1 MMLCKFC
8 NREIADDS
16 RFCIFCGSSQ
26 QETMPGESGTPNLPA
41 ETLPPVVYAVPAN
54 SQELSKPKSKKRLG
68 LIMGLVGGFVV
79 IAMIAALLLGQG
91 GIDPGRSSSLSG
103 PLATIAE
110 ASKNAVKN
118 GECAFQMT
126 VDVMGEKIQAYYWTE
141 MNQGMTS
148 GSMYMDEEVGGQQIQ
163 FVLHDNRMM
172 IRTGDVW
179 EYQDMSYMNYMNM
192 IPAGAD
198 MGQANVDLEDIID
211 YLLFIDPELYVQIQK
226 TVDMDQLNAVVDTL
240 EERFSDEAWLSDY
253 MGYSARSN
261 AGETVYCFD
270 INLGTLLRGCL
281 ETAEPAFRD
290 PQAYQTILQEM
301 RMYEDVIFRD
311 TVFTLEFHVEE
322 DTLTAIG
329 VSMVVESEQVD
340 ILMEFLDADSIPVY
354 EEMLTALLDEAEKR
368 TR

>member
-41 ETLPPVVYAVPAN
+41 ETLPPVVYAVPTN

-179 EYQDMSYMNYMNM
+179 EYQDMSYMNYMNYM
-192 IPAGAD
+192 NNYYGYGYGGMYNQGYYGYNPYYYGYNYPTSGGEHTSTNITTTSTEVPAFSP
-198 MGQANVDLEDIID
+198 
-211 YLLFIDPELYVQIQK
+211 LLFQI
-226 TVDMDQLNAVVDTL
+226 
-240 EERFSDEAWLSDY
+240 F
-253 MGYSARSN
+253 
-261 AGETVYCFD
+261 
-270 INLGTLLRGCL
+270 
-281 ETAEPAFRD
+281 
-290 PQAYQTILQEM
+290 
-301 RMYEDVIFRD
+301 
-311 TVFTLEFHVEE
+311 VE
-322 DTLTAIG
+322 
-329 VSMVVESEQVD
+329 
-340 ILMEFLDADSIPVY
+340 
-354 EEMLTALLDEAEKR
+354 
-368 TR
+368 